1 MIYREYGS
9 TGIALSVI
17 GFGGMRFEN
26 QDDLDGSAE
35 LVLQAYENGIN
46 YFDTAPLYGKSEKI
60 FGIAFKE
67 MKKTRKERP
76 FFVSTKT
83 LQEDPTKVRED
94 LEKSLKKMDFDYI
107 DFYHVWAILTPD
119 AYQRRKAKNVLR
131 EFERLK
137 EEGLIRHICVSTHMT
152 GEDIGDMLRDYPF
165 EGVLLGYSAMNFA
178 YRDHGVATAAL
189 LKRGVVVMNPL
200 GGGIIPNH
208 SDRFD
213 FVRTQKNETVVEGAL
228 RFLINDPRIT
238 VALVGF
244 ANQKQLAEAISAV
257 EGFKPI
263 SSEQIENIKSGL
275 NRSFDKLC
283 TSCRYC
289 DYCPVEIPLPQLMES
304 YNHLELNSDYFITRV
319 GLHWGLSLEED
330 YAARCIDCGL
340 CETLCT
346 QKLPIRERLKIV
358 QQEIFR
364 RKNKSDAAQE

>member
-1 MIYREYGS
+1 MIYRNYGT
-9 TGIALSVI
+9 TGISLSVI

-26 QDDLDGSAE
+26 QDDLDSSAE
-35 LVLQAYENGIN
+35 LVVQAYEKGIN
-46 YFDTAPLYGKSEKI
+46 YFDTAPLYGKSEDI
-60 FGIAFKE
+60 FGIALKE
-67 MKKTRKERP
+67 MKKNRKKKP
-76 FFVSTKT
+76 FFISTKT
-83 LQEDPTKVRED
+83 SQEDPKEVRKD
-94 LEKSLKKMDFDYI
+94 LEKSLKRMGLDYI

-119 AYQRRKAKNVLR
+119 AYQRRKAKGVLK
-131 EFERLK
+131 EFEKLR
-137 EEGLIRHICVSTHMT
+137 EEGLIRHICVSTHMA

-178 YRDHGVATAAL
+178 YRDHGIATAAL

-208 SDRFD
+208 LERFD
-213 FVRTQKNETVVEGAL
+213 FVRTQKNETVVQGAL

-244 ANQKQLAEAISAV
+244 SNQKQLAEAISAV
-257 EGFKPI
+257 EGFQPI
-263 SSEQIENIKSGL
+263 SAERIEKIKSEL
-275 NRSFDKLC
+275 NHSFDKLC

-304 YNHLELNSDYFITRV
+304 YNHLELDPEYFIIRLS
-319 GLHWGLSLEED
+319 LHWGLSLEED

-358 QQEIFR
+358 QEEIYK
-364 RKNKSDAAQE
+364 RK